1 MSLWL
6 RHPLLQLQVLGHL
19 LELVGDGGNL
29 AALEG
34 IRGLPMSETLAKR
47 QGSVI
52 SVIDLLILF

>member
-6 RHPLLQLQVLGHL
+6 RHTLLQLKVLGHL
-19 LELVGDGGNL
+19 LELIRDGGHL

-34 IRGLPMSETLAKR
+34 IRGLPMCDTLAKR

-52 SVIDLLILF
+52 SVIDLLILL